1 MFVRPE
7 GTRRSDARGTG
18 FSLFEIMIVMVIVGV
33 LLMILVPNASRA
45 MQVWRLDGGVRM
57 VSGKLMEARIDAIK
71 RNRQSWLSI
80 NTSGQVQVQTTDDTP
95 ATIDVGFPGLLQQS
109 VSFQSGAPTEVRY
122 DSMGRPTVTR
132 TIVIETADLQ
142 KTITVSATGRVTVN

>member
-7 GTRRSDARGTG
+7 GTRRSDASGAG
-18 FSLFEIMIVMVIVGV
+18 FSLFEIMIVMVVVGV

-45 MQVWRLDGGVRM
+45 MQVWRLDGSVRM

-109 VSFQSGAPTEVRY
+109 VSFQSGAPAEVRY